1 MKINEVIMMKEKIA
15 EMLYQNLGAVYCYS
29 CEYGDFE
36 NEDMCED
43 CHRKYMNWAL
53 SHKAADGLAEEVM
66 RIINEG

>member
-1 MKINEVIMMKEKIA
+1 MKEKIS

-29 CEYGDFE
+29 CEYGDGDFE
-36 NEDMCED
+36 SDMCEG

-53 SHKAADGLAEEVM
+53 SRKAADGLAEEIM